1 MASPTN
7 IKILVAEDDDMQR
20 MILKA
25 LLQKCEYDV
34 TCAENG
40 KIVMELLHNEN
51 NHFDLILSDLHMPEM
66 DGFEV
71 LKEIQEDERLSK
83 IPVVVMSS
91 EENDVII

>member
-1 MASPTN
+1 
-7 IKILVAEDDDMQR
+7 
-20 MILKA
+20 
-25 LLQKCEYDV
+25 
-34 TCAENG
+34 
-40 KIVMELLHNEN
+40 MELLHNEN